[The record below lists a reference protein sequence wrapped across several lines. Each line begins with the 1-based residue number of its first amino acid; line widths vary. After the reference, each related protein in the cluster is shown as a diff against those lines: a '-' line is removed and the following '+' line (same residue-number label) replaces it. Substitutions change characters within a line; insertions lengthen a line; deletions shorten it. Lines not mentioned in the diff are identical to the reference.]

1 MFTGIIEEIG
11 TVKKVIPESKGRKLI
26 IKAGRI
32 LEDCKPEDSVAVNG
46 VCLTVTDMLQGAF
59 VVNAVSE
66 TLNRTTL
73 SKIKTGTPVNLERAL
88 TLNKRL
94 GGHIVQGHVD
104 LVGRILSIKRDG
116 EARVVEVSIPDLS
129 KEKYIVEKGSV
140 TINGVS
146 LTVAESGR
154 SGFKMA
160 VIPYTWD
167 NTVFHIL
174 KQGDEVN
181 IEFDIIAK
189 YVEKIVLSNTKRE
202 SSLSPDKLRSL
213 GF

>member
-11 TVKKVIPESKGRKLI
+11 IVRKVIPGTRGIKI
-26 IKAGRI
+26 IIEAKRI
-32 LEDCKPEDSVAVNG
+32 MEDCKIEDSIAVNG
-46 VCLTVTDMLQGAF
+46 VCLTVTDVTKVYF
-59 VVNAVSE
+59 TVNAVSE
-66 TLNRTTL
+66 TLERSTL
-73 SKIKTGTPVNLERAL
+73 SVIKAGARVNLERAL

-104 LVGRILSIKRDG
+104 LTGRIINIKSDG
-116 EARVVEVSIPDLS
+116 ESRIVEISNPDLS

-140 TINGVS
+140 TLNGVS
-146 LTVAESGR
+146 LTIAGTGR
-154 SGFKMA
+154 GSFKVA

-167 NTVFHIL
+167 NTVFRYA
-174 KQGDEVN
+174 KQGDRIN

-189 YVEKIVLSNTKRE
+189 YVEKMVSINPEKE
-202 SSLSPDKLRSL
+202 SSLTLDKLRSL